1 MTLPK
6 YAVILFEGER
16 KIMSYYSRKSPRL
29 PQYDYTNENYYFVTI
44 CTHEKKCLFGLPKSQ
59 TNIGKLAQKHLN
71 TIFSHYSCVKIDK
84 FVVMP
89 NHVHMIVVL
98 EKGQVVNLT
107 QIIGQYKSGVTREAR
122 KIMPELTLWQ
132 RSFHDHVIRNQKA
145 YESIWTYIENN
156 PEKWEED
163 CFWRSKD
170 SD

>member
-1 MTLPK
+1 MKEL
-6 YAVILFEGER
+6 R
-16 KIMSYYSRKSPRL
+16 KRKSIRL
-29 PQYDYTNENYYFVTI
+29 KNYDYSQCGAYFVTI
-44 CTHEKKCLFGLPKSQ
+44 CTHHKMPLFGDIV
-59 TNIGKLAQKHLN
+59 NGVMHLN
-71 TIFSHYSCVKIDK
+71 GYGRIAEAEMITANILRQKDGIRISSY
-84 FVVMP
+84 VVMP

-163 CFWRSKD
+163 CFWRSED